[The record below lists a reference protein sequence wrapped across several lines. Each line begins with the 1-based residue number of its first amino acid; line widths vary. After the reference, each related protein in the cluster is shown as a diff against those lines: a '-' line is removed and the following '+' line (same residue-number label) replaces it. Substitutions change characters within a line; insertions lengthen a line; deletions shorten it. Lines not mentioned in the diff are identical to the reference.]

1 MATVEA
7 IMFIGAKPVLV
18 DIDKKTFNIDLTE
31 LNNKIN
37 KKTKAIIPVH
47 IFGNP
52 IDVNEIKKIIGKK
65 K

>member
-31 LNNKIN
+31 LKI
-37 KKTKAIIPVH
+37 KLTKIQ
-47 IFGNP
+47 
-52 IDVNEIKKIIGKK
+52 KQ
-65 K
+65 